1 MGLFKGIWIAICALL
16 GAAAGALL
24 IGMEFS
30 SLWMSVV
37 GAVIGLFIGG
47 LLGKYIPIYEWFS

>member
-1 MGLFKGIWIAICALL
+1 MGLIKKIWIVLCALL

-30 SLWMSVV
+30 SLWMSAV
-37 GAVIGLFIGG
+37 GAVIGLFIGWM
-47 LLGKYIPIYEWFS
+47 LGKYIPIYEWFT